1 MRSPLRSH
9 GARTITWSG
18 YSFGTLYG
26 SIPNCVTLARFC
38 WVLLLVIVLGGVV
51 APLWGSARACSGVLG
66 RVFGGCARACVRWVR
81 GPGIWRACVR
91 VFGGVFGCVCACG
104 LGVVW
109 GACVRC
115 SGCVFCCGVWAVGV
129 LWCVPRR
136 AGLWWPWGR
145 PWREGGGGRV
155 GCSVVLAVC
164 ARWCREGVAAGVC
177 VGCGAGSL
185 VACFVWFFGVLPV
198 MRVYAACRGC
208 VEGVFLG
215 GCVRLV
221 IGVCEVGNNSVWGAF
236 GPLR

>member
-1 MRSPLRSH
+1 M
-9 GARTITWSG
+9 
-18 YSFGTLYG
+18 
-26 SIPNCVTLARFC
+26 
-38 WVLLLVIVLGGVV
+38 
-51 APLWGSARACSGVLG
+51 
-66 RVFGGCARACVRWVR
+66 
-81 GPGIWRACVR
+81 
-91 VFGGVFGCVCACG
+91 
-104 LGVVW
+104 
-109 GACVRC
+109 
-115 SGCVFCCGVWAVGV
+115 
-129 LWCVPRR
+129 
-136 AGLWWPWGR
+136 
-145 PWREGGGGRV
+145 
-155 GCSVVLAVC
+155 VLAVC